1 MLDSKIITLL
11 ALVSEGSYTKA
22 AKSLSL
28 TQPAVSHH
36 IKLLE
41 QEYGIKIFYSDK
53 KKLTATPDGEILIKY
68 SRRAFALA
76 ENTIKALEDNRRQV
90 KSLAI
95 GITPTAEE
103 NLVPYVFASYCN
115 KNPKVHIN
123 IVTNNINIIYD
134 MLKSYEL
141 DLAIIEGRITDERF
155 TSILLDTDYLC
166 LAVSPQHK
174 FAKKKSVNLLELK
187 KENFILRQPN
197 AGTRTLFENHLI
209 SHSENIKNF
218 NVIMELDN
226 VALIKDLVSSNL
238 GITIISHKS
247 CREEIASGKLVIIP
261 IENLMMPRE
270 INMVYPK
277 DFRHR
282 EILEDIQRAYN
293 SQI

>member
-174 FAKKKSVNLLELK
+174 FAKKKSVHLLELK

-282 EILEDIQRAYN
+282 EILEDIQKAYN